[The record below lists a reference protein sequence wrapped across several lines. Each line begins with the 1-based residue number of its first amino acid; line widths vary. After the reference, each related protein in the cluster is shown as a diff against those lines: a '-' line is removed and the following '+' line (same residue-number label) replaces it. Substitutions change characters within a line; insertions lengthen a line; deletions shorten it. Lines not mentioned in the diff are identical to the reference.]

1 MTNDISLIL
10 LWLYSWTK
18 TYDDIS
24 EDLHDLLDE
33 LNDFKNALVKLSSV
47 FTNQTDALNRKA
59 HSYSSLR
66 CNTILKIVHM
76 DHIIWRTTIWRTT
89 VALKRILGLYHA
101 KECDEVDL
109 DKQIA
114 NLGIDF

>member
-1 MTNDISLIL
+1 
-10 LWLYSWTK
+10 
-18 TYDDIS
+18 
-24 EDLHDLLDE
+24 
-33 LNDFKNALVKLSSV
+33 
-47 FTNQTDALNRKA
+47 
-59 HSYSSLR
+59 
-66 CNTILKIVHM
+66 M
-76 DHIIWRTTIWRTT
+76 DHIILRTT

>member
-1 MTNDISLIL
+1 M
-10 LWLYSWTK
+10 
-18 TYDDIS
+18 
-24 EDLHDLLDE
+24 HDLLDE

-59 HSYSSLR
+59 TKNYSNFKFIQVQYYAILLHSE
-66 CNTILKIVHM
+66 IQHGIGK
-76 DHIIWRTTIWRTT
+76 

-114 NLGIDF
+114 NLGIGFKIFMTRVDFNF